1 MQGIAAKSCTFAQFI
16 SFLHSMRIL
25 SKGILFI
32 STDNVIHMTCK
43 YLSQLSV
50 IWFLLIQFDGA
61 LHNWS

>member
-16 SFLHSMRIL
+16 NFLHSMRIL

-43 YLSQLSV
+43 YLSQFSV
-50 IWFLLIQFDGA
+50 IRFLLIQFDGE